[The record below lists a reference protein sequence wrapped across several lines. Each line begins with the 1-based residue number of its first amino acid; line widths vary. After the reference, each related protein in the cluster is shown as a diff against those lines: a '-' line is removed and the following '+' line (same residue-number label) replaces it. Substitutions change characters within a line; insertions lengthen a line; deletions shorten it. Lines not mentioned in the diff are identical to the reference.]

1 MGDVFTD
8 GKSMTSPRLTFLIVS
23 CAAALVCGQAAAH
36 PHVFAEAKMTLVL
49 NAAGAVEKLTHN
61 WVFDDLFSSTVL
73 VEFDKDQ
80 DLKLSEEELKDV
92 QGTIVDSIGDYNYFQ
107 TISNNG
113 ADVKMARPPNLTAK
127 MDGTTLVISF
137 ESAPEKILPL
147 HGKVSF
153 GIYDPTF
160 YTAID
165 FVADS
170 DLQTTGLPAGCEAKV
185 IRPSPEEA
193 MAQNQ
198 KNLTDSFFATTDAVS
213 MGQLVATRLEVSCP
227 P

>member
-1 MGDVFTD
+1 
-8 GKSMTSPRLTFLIVS
+8 MTSPRLTFLMIA
-23 CAAALVCGQAAAH
+23 CAAALLSGHARAH

-49 NAAGAVEKLTHN
+49 GANGNVEKLTHN

-80 DLKLSEEELKDV
+80 DLNLSEAELKDV

-113 ADVKMARPPNLTAK
+113 AAVKMSRPPNLTAK

-165 FVADS
+165 FIADT
-170 DLQTTGLPAGCEAKV
+170 DLQTTALPAGCAAAV

-198 KNLTDSFFATTDAVS
+198 KNLTESFFETTDAVS
-213 MGQLVATRLEVSCP
+213 MGQLVATRLEVTCP

>member
-1 MGDVFTD
+1 MISG
-8 GKSMTSPRLTFLIVS
+8 
-23 CAAALVCGQAAAH
+23 AAALACGSAAAH

-49 NAAGAVEKLTHN
+49 AANGNVEKLTHN

-80 DLKLSEEELKDV
+80 DLKLNDEELKDV
-92 QGTIVDSIGDYNYFQ
+92 QGTIVDSIGEYNYFQ

-113 ADVKMARPPNLTAK
+113 AAVKMARPPNLTAK

-165 FVADS
+165 FVTDT
-170 DLQTTGLPAGCEAKV
+170 DIHTTALPQGCAAAV

-198 KNLTDSFFATTDAVS
+198 KNLTESFFETTDAVS
-213 MGQLVATRLEVSCP
+213 MGQLVATRLEVTCP

>member
-1 MGDVFTD
+1 MIAG
-8 GKSMTSPRLTFLIVS
+8 
-23 CAAALVCGQAAAH
+23 AAALLSGSAAAH

-49 NAAGAVEKLTHN
+49 NASGGVEKLSHN

-92 QGTIVDSIGDYNYFQ
+92 QGTIVDSIGEYNYFQ

-113 ADVKMARPPNLTAK
+113 ADVKMKRPPNLTAK

-147 HGKVSF
+147 RGKVSF

-165 FVADS
+165 FVADT
-170 DLQTTGLPAGCEAKV
+170 DIQTTALPAGCEAKV

-198 KNLTDSFFATTDAVS
+198 KNLTQSFFETTDAVS
-213 MGQLVATRLEVSCP
+213 MTQLVATRLEVNCP

>member
-1 MGDVFTD
+1 MCTA
-8 GKSMTSPRLTFLIVS
+8 GKSIVLTPRRLTFLMIS
-23 CAAALVCGQAAAH
+23 GAASLACGSAAAH

-49 NAAGAVEKLTHN
+49 AANGTVEKLTHN

-80 DLKLSEEELKDV
+80 DLKLSDEELKDV

-113 ADVKMARPPNLTAK
+113 AEVKMARPPNLTAK

-165 FVADS
+165 FTADT
-170 DLQTTGLPAGCEAKV
+170 DLQVTSLPAGCAASV
-185 IRPSPEEA
+185 VRPSPEEA
-193 MAQNQ
+193 MEQN
-198 KNLTDSFFATTDAVS
+198 KKSLTDSFFETTDAVS
-213 MGQLVATRLEVSCP
+213 MGQLVATRLEVTCP

>member
-1 MGDVFTD
+1 MP
-8 GKSMTSPRLTFLIVS
+8 SPRLTFLVTAS
-23 CAAALVCGQAAAH
+23 LAALLCGPAHAH
-36 PHVFAEAKMTLVL
+36 PHVFAEAKMTLVV
-49 NAAGAVEKLTHN
+49 NASGGVDKLVHN
-61 WVFDDLFSSTVL
+61 WVFDDAFSSTVL
-73 VEFDKDQ
+73 VEFDKDL
-80 DLKLSEEELKDV
+80 DLKLNEAELKDV
-92 QGTIVDSIGDYNYFQ
+92 QDTIVGSIGEYNYFQ

-113 ADVKMARPPNLTAK
+113 AAVKMARPPNLTAK

-137 ESAPEKILPL
+137 DSAPDKILPL

-165 FVADS
+165 FIADT
-170 DLQTTGLPAGCEAKV
+170 DLQAPSLPAGCEAKV

-198 KNLTDSFFATTDAVS
+198 KNLTESFFETTDAVS
-213 MGQLVATRLEVSCP
+213 MGQLVATRLEVTCP